1 MTIVNERIKAGDQVV
16 SLEGIYSVPTLSVV
30 SFALANFSILLYRC
44 SRSSGT
50 TIYLRYNQNH
60 LAQHDVFLL
69 AVQGILENM
78 LLSSP
83 SEVKRMGAEIAAP
96 ATFSYTKGDR
106 TGRSSRYT
114 AEEDEQILSLH
125 YDGIARGMESRAITT
140 TITAELYRPPSGV
153 SGHCHKLL
161 ESRKGRPQKGRLTP
175 STTEEPS
182 LVQSVQGAT
191 PDDSTDEA
199 EWSDEHSLQS
209 VSDEEVDQDSLV
221 PGDLPHKR
229 DTPEASRDTPP
240 RPQHKLL
247 SHGTDPVP
255 RKVQKARTSVPTPSK
270 ADKVYRELPRPYTLA
285 ENNFIAEQYQDC
297 LRRHG
302 VLRECCQ
309 TASAVLG
316 RTESSISSHV
326 RVMRRNPLWRPYF
339 LRTPLLQD
347 IGQRNFPQGAAPSPS
362 SAAKEEMAQGA
373 VRSGCGAGDAGSD
386 EDASDAERLV
396 QQALE
401 ESAADLNVCQPA
413 HAPAPTR
420 FPAPALLL
428 EADHNSE
435 LRVEALSGDHHA
447 QEDDVHAATAPNE
460 PDLTVPHDLS
470 PLHRDLSP
478 LHRGVRTK
486 RREFTFEED
495 VCMREALAQ
504 LQPGQK
510 VSPTLCQLA
519 HMLQRAYATVAGRAK
534 HLGLLSDTHC
544 SDHAKYT
551 ANQPTEVDSQP
562 DNSVALTGTK
572 RKHADDDNKVATPPE
587 AQSEVLR
594 RKNDD
599 FTAAE
604 DARLRE
610 AFETVRGPYTAE
622 DVALFVRLAAQLGR
636 REGSVVRRALKLGLI
651 SVTTPAAAAAP
662 LLATADPSVRTA
674 PVPAAHTSTATSPTA
689 QQVHSRECSPPLS
702 STLPVKGSP
711 RDTVMPL
718 GTAPAWTV
726 AYKDPTQPFTACEDA
741 LLWQAYEAERA
752 ASGGRVRISFV
763 AEMMP
768 RLGRSFAQVNHRL
781 AHLMCERR
789 GKV

>member
-1 MTIVNERIKAGDQVV
+1 MD
-16 SLEGIYSVPTLSVV
+16 
-30 SFALANFSILLYRC
+30 
-44 SRSSGT
+44 
-50 TIYLRYNQNH
+50 
-60 LAQHDVFLL
+60 
-69 AVQGILENM
+69 
-78 LLSSP
+78 
-83 SEVKRMGAEIAAP
+83 AEIAAP
-96 ATFSYTKGDR
+96 ATFAHTKGDR
-106 TGRSSRYT
+106 IGRGTRYT

-125 YDGIARGMESRAITT
+125 YDGIARGMENGAIITT
-140 TITAELYRPPSGV
+140 IAAELHRPPSGV

-161 ESRKGRPQKGRLTP
+161 EPRRGRPQEGRLTP

-209 VSDEEVDQDSLV
+209 VSDLEVDQDFLV

-229 DTPEASRDTPP
+229 DTPEAASRDTPP
-240 RPQHKLL
+240 FPQHKLL
-247 SHGTDPVP
+247 SHGSDSVP
-255 RKVQKARTSVPTPSK
+255 RKVQKASARVPAPSK
-270 ADKVYRELPRPYTLA
+270 PDKVYRELPRPYTHA
-285 ENNFIAEQYQDC
+285 ENTFIAQQYQDC
-297 LRRHG
+297 LRRRG

-309 TASAVLG
+309 TASAVLD
-316 RTESSISSHV
+316 RTESSIISHV

-362 SAAKEEMAQGA
+362 SAAKEEVAQGA
-373 VRSGCGAGDAGSD
+373 VRSGCGAGDAWSA
-386 EDASDAERLV
+386 EDASDAESV
-396 QQALE
+396 VPQALE

-413 HAPAPTR
+413 PAPAR
-420 FPAPALLL
+420 FPAPAPLL

-435 LRVEALSGDHHA
+435 LRMEALSGGHHA
-447 QEDDVHAATAPNE
+447 QDDDVHAATAPNQ

-470 PLHRDLSP
+470 PLHRE
-478 LHRGVRTK
+478 VRK
-486 RREFTFEED
+486 MRREFTPEED
-495 VCMREALAQ
+495 ACTREALAQ

-510 VSPTLCQLA
+510 VSLTLCQLA
-519 HMLQRAYATVAGRAK
+519 HTLQRANATVAGRAK
-534 HLGLLSDTHC
+534 HLGLLGDTRC
-544 SDHAKYT
+544 SDHAKNA

-562 DNSVALTGTK
+562 DNSVALTGAK
-572 RKHADDDNKVATPPE
+572 RKHADDDNEVATPPE

-594 RKNDD
+594 RKNND

-636 REGSVVRRALKLGLI
+636 REGSIVRRALKLGLI

>member
-1 MTIVNERIKAGDQVV
+1 VLFL
-16 SLEGIYSVPTLSVV
+16 SLWLTCY
-30 SFALANFSILLYRC
+30 LAVQMQSLFGC
-44 SRSSGT
+44 D
-50 TIYLRYNQNH
+50 YLPSLHQNH

-83 SEVKRMGAEIAAP
+83 NEVKQTDAEIAAP
-96 ATFSYTKGDR
+96 ATFAHTKGDR
-106 TGRSSRYT
+106 IGRGSRCT

-125 YDGIARGMESRAITT
+125 CDGIARGIESGAI
-140 TITAELYRPPSGV
+140 ITAIAAELHRPPSGV
-153 SGHCHKLL
+153 SGHCHKFL
-161 ESRKGRPQKGRLTP
+161 EPRRGRPHKRRLTP

-182 LVQSVQGAT
+182 LGQSVQGTT

-221 PGDLPHKR
+221 PCDLPHKR
-229 DTPEASRDTPP
+229 DTPVAASRDTPP
-240 RPQHKLL
+240 CPQHKLL
-247 SHGTDPVP
+247 SNGPDSVS
-255 RKVQKARTSVPTPSK
+255 RKVQKASTSVPTASK
-270 ADKVYRELPRPYTLA
+270 PDKVYRELPRPYTNA

-297 LRRHG
+297 LRRRG

-316 RTESSISSHV
+316 RTESSIISHL

-347 IGQRNFPQGAAPSPS
+347 IGQRNFPQSAAPSPS
-362 SAAKEEMAQGA
+362 SAVSEELVQKAERG
-373 VRSGCGAGDAGSD
+373 VDNAGDAENA
-386 EDASDAERLV
+386 EDASH
-396 QQALE
+396 E
-401 ESAADLNVCQPA
+401 ESSTSQASEERAAEPEVCLPA
-413 HAPAPTR
+413 RVPASVPEVDSN
-420 FPAPALLL
+420 LQ
-428 EADHNSE
+428 
-435 LRVEALSGDHHA
+435 LRAVPLSVDHHA
-447 QEDDVHAATAPNE
+447 QDDDIHAATAPNQ

-470 PLHRDLSP
+470 PLH
-478 LHRGVRTK
+478 GEVRK
-486 RREFTFEED
+486 VRREFTPEED
-495 VCMREALAQ
+495 AWMREALVQ

-519 HMLQRAYATVAGRAK
+519 LTLQRAYAAVAGRAK
-534 HLGLLSDTHC
+534 RLGLLSDTHC
-544 SDHAKYT
+544 SDHAKNA
-551 ANQPTEVDSQP
+551 ANQPIEIDSQP

-572 RKHADDDNKVATPPE
+572 RKHAGNDNEVATPPA

-594 RKNDD
+594 RKNND

-636 REGSVVRRALKLGLI
+636 REGSVVRRSLKLGLI
-651 SVTTPAAAAAP
+651 SVTTPTAAAAP
-662 LLATADPSVRTA
+662 ILPAADLSVSAAT
-674 PVPAAHTSTATSPTA
+674 VPAAHASTATSPTA
-689 QQVHSRECSPPLS
+689 QQAHLREGSPPLS
-702 STLPVKGSP
+702 STLPLKGSAP
-711 RDTVMPL
+711 DTTVTAL
-718 GTAPAWTV
+718 GTAPAWMV
-726 AYKDPTQPFTACEDA
+726 AYKDPTQPFTVREDA
-741 LLWQAYEAERA
+741 LLCQAYEAERA
-752 ASGGRVRISFV
+752 ANGDRVQISFV

-781 AHLMCERR
+781 AHMMRECR